1 MVFKKESI
9 VYEVTVSI
17 PKYPVTNLKFKS
29 QFYNP
34 ELSRRFKDRY
44 SFKPYAL
51 NDNKELDSKIKV
63 KTIKRGGA

>member
-9 VYEVTVSI
+9 VYGVTVQT

-34 ELSRRFKDRY
+34 ELSKRFKDRY